1 MGLLKTFIATPE
13 TFLKQPGPVSLAV
26 DMAPDVGAVDL
37 AVLDVVGRPV
47 RHARVTVTYERLPS
61 LYLGHRRG
69 VQELPLDG
77 SDELDVDVTSE
88 EAGYVQVSQQRV
100 RVKAGR
106 LRKTSIV
113 LRRSDVVLRAVD
125 ARTGATLRALEDLRL
140 EFCLLYTSP
149 SPRDRQKSRMPSS
162 A

>member
-47 RHARVTVTYERLPS
+47 RHARVSCSYVGSRLPS

-77 SDELDVDVTSE
+77 SEELDVDVTC
-88 EAGYVQVSQQRV
+88 
-100 RVKAGR
+100 
-106 LRKTSIV
+106 
-113 LRRSDVVLRAVD
+113 
-125 ARTGATLRALEDLRL
+125 DLPVM
-140 EFCLLYTSP
+140 C
-149 SPRDRQKSRMPSS
+149 K
-162 A
+162 